1 MRDITDKVDIERHAV
16 AEGFLATGPA
26 ARAAA
31 ANGVEKGDLSTLARV
46 VGFAWA
52 KHLPL
57 LLPDAHPV
65 RLTAGEVQ
73 VLPEPRGFRVRAQC
87 TGVDRTGVE
96 LEALAMCFGGLM
108 AVWDALKP
116 HLKDKQGQYPDVAIS
131 ELRVVSKRKGAAG
144 HAGETAGVPAAV
156 VVATDTRR
164 HSGDTT
170 GPALAQILS
179 GLGCPAIRLGRVA
192 DEVPALRAEIEAA
205 VRAGARLVIVAGGT
219 GPSPRDVTPQALA
232 DLGGVELPGFGEA
245 FREWSRSHDGV
256 HGMLSRAACRLA
268 SIGDHRVMLVGI
280 PGHPSALR
288 ALEPLLPGLLHAS
301 RLWGGGP

>member
-1 MRDITDKVDIERHAV
+1 MRDITTKSDIERHAV

-26 ARAAA
+26 AREAAA
-31 ANGVEKGDLSTLARV
+31 QGVEKGDLATLARV

-65 RLTAGEVQ
+65 RLTSGEVQ
-73 VLPEPRGFRVRAQC
+73 VTPEPRGFRVRAEC

-116 HLKDKQGQYPDVAIS
+116 QLKDAHGQYPDVQI
-131 ELRVVSKRKGAAG
+131 EEVHVVRKRKGTAG
-144 HAGETAGVPAAV
+144 HAHEAAGVSAAV

-170 GPALAQILS
+170 GPALAQILT
-179 GLGCPAIRLGRVA
+179 GLGCLVVRLERVPDEAPAIRA
-192 DEVPALRAEIEAA
+192 EVEAA
-205 VRAGARLVIVAGGT
+205 ARQGARLVIVAGGT
-219 GPSPRDVTPQALA
+219 GPSERDVTPQALA
-232 DLGGVELPGFGEA
+232 ELGGFELPGFGEA
-245 FREWSRSHDGV
+245 FREWSRAHDGV
-256 HGMLSRAACRLA
+256 HGMLSRASLRLVPVGDERVTVAC
-268 SIGDHRVMLVGI
+268 I

-288 ALEPLLPGLLHAS
+288 GLEPLLPGLLHAG
-301 RLWGGGP
+301 RLWGGAP